1 MKKRILTIALMALV
15 MLLYSGS
22 ALAYTRY
29 CSKCGKD
36 VEVNQKQLGS
46 DACGGYC
53 PDCGSTLPD
62 TEGCAYHYIDD
73 DCTKGQAC
81 ILCGRIDSYYNYNNP
96 NHHDWGSDIIYEWS
110 DGNRTCTASRQCARM
125 RPNGSCCKV
134 KQTAQATVQTET
146 DEDGNTVYI
155 ATFSETWAEERRKTV
170 EPSHT
175 HSYKT
180 VVTAPTCTESGYTT
194 YTCTICGSSFT
205 TYDTDTTGHDYK
217 AVVTAPTCTED
228 GYTTYTC
235 SGCGD
240 TYIAD
245 EVKATG
251 HDYKAT
257 VTEPTCTKKGY
268 TTYTCA
274 NCGDKYTADEIS
286 AKGHDYKATVT
297 KPTCTKSGYTT
308 YTCTVCGDK
317 YTADKVK
324 ATGHDYKATVTKPT
338 CTKNGYTTYTC
349 ENCGKSYTGD
359 KTDKLGHTLG
369 EWQHTGEGVHAAECL
384 REGCNYVLEG
394 TCAQYEYSILAS
406 TEDEEDTVFTLC
418 PICGYISDDEQL
430 DLIADVTV
438 QKETEFDG
446 EAILRMGTL
455 KSGEAIISVCFENDG
470 QITQPIDTVTISLPA
485 DTISGCSLVLLSEDG
500 TESVIEICEENDVVS
515 FVLDYT
521 VADGEE
527 ATPLRVI
534 RLVEAETEA

>member
-29 CSKCGKD
+29 CTKCGKD
-36 VEVNQKQLGS
+36 VEVDQKDFGS
-46 DACGGYC
+46 EACGGYC
-53 PDCGSTLPD
+53 PDCGSKLPD
-62 TEGCAYHYIDD
+62 TDGCRYKYIND
-73 DCTKGQAC
+73 DCTKGQVC
-81 ILCGRIDSYYNYNNP
+81 MLCGRINSYYNNP
-96 NHHDWGSDIIYEWS
+96 NHHDWGSDISYEWS

-205 TYDTDTTGHDYK
+205 TYDTDTTGHDYQ
-217 AVVTAPTCTED
+217 ATITAPTCTED

-245 EVKATG
+245 GVKATG
-251 HDYKAT
+251 HDYKAA
-257 VTEPTCTKKGY
+257 VTKPTCTKKGY

-274 NCGDKYTADEIS
+274 NCGDKYTADEVS
-286 AKGHDYKATVT
+286 AK
-297 KPTCTKSGYTT
+297 
-308 YTCTVCGDK
+308 
-317 YTADKVK
+317 
-324 ATGHDYKATVTKPT
+324 GHDYKATVTKPT
-338 CTKNGYTTYTC
+338 CTKNGYTKYTC

-369 EWQHTGEGVHAAECL
+369 EWLHTGEGVHAAECL
-384 REGCNYVLEG
+384 REGCDYALEG

-418 PICGYISDDEQL
+418 PICGYISDEVQL
-430 DLIADVTV
+430 DLIADGTV
-438 QKETEFDG
+438 QNETEFDG
-446 EAILRMGTL
+446 EPILRMGTL
-455 KSGEAIISVCFENDG
+455 ESGEVLISVCFENDD
-470 QITQPIDTVTISLPA
+470 QIAQPIDTVTESLSA
-485 DTISGCSLVLLSEDG
+485 DTISGYSLVLLSEDG
-500 TESVIEICEENDVVS
+500 TESVIEICEENGIVT

-527 ATPLRVI
+527 ATPLHVI
-534 RLVEAETEA
+534 RLVEAKA